1 MTHSQKKPFKQP
13 PRKHHPKGLRILYE
27 DHDIVVVDKSN
38 GLLTVSTDD
47 ASDNTAYFLLTN
59 YVRRGNS
66 KSRNRVFIV
75 HRLDRDTSGVLVF
88 AKSPQAKQYLQDNWA
103 TFTKKYFAVVTGS
116 MPADEGLLESHLAE
130 NSALRVYSVHDTQAG
145 KLAKTTYK
153 VLKERRGL
161 SLLDVGLLT
170 GRKHQIRVQLAD
182 AGCPIVGDRKYGEA
196 VYGTK
201 KMALHAASMKITH
214 PHTHQP
220 LEFSTDIPKRFET
233 MLKH

>member
-1 MTHSQKKPFKQP
+1 
-13 PRKHHPKGLRILYE
+13 
-27 DHDIVVVDKSN
+27 
-38 GLLTVSTDD
+38 
-47 ASDNTAYFLLTN
+47 
-59 YVRRGNS
+59 
-66 KSRNRVFIV
+66 
-75 HRLDRDTSGVLVF
+75 
-88 AKSPQAKQYLQDNWA
+88 
-103 TFTKKYFAVVTGS
+103 
-116 MPADEGLLESHLAE
+116 
-130 NSALRVYSVHDTQAG
+130 VHDTQAG